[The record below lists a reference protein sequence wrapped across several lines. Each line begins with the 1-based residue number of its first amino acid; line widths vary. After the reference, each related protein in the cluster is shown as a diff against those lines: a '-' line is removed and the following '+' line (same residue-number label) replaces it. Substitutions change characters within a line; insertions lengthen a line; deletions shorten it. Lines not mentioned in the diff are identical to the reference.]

1 MKSPLSRGDLRA
13 LLRSGVQTYG
23 TFLGL
28 GTPLAAEI
36 AGVAGLDWVLLD
48 LEHGAASEADI
59 GPTVVASGAY
69 GIPTIVRV
77 ESKERIRIGRA
88 LDAGAAGI
96 MVPQIQNVEEVKE
109 IVKFMSYPP
118 NGVRG
123 VATYNRSARWGN
135 DLTGLEEGTQSA
147 CIIQIESLGALEVVD
162 QIAALAGVDV
172 LFVGPLDLSFAL
184 GMPRDFKNP
193 KFTEATKKVID
204 AATKHGK
211 VAGIVALDADAAE
224 ELRDRG
230 FKFVIIGSDS
240 TILANA
246 ISKTVKQLRK

>member
-1 MKSPLSRGDLRA
+1 MQSPLSNGKLRT
-13 LLRSGVQTYG
+13 LLRSGAQTYG

-36 AGVAGLDWVLLD
+36 AAVAGLDWVLLD
-48 LEHGAASEADI
+48 LEHGSASEADI

-88 LDAGAAGI
+88 LDAGASGI
-96 MVPQIQNVEEVKE
+96 MVPQIQNVAEVHDVIKC
-109 IVKFMSYPP
+109 ISYPP
-118 NGVRG
+118 NGIRG
-123 VATYNRSARWGN
+123 VATYNRSALWGN
-135 DLTGLEEGTQSA
+135 DLTGLEAGSQAA
-147 CIIQIESLGALEVVD
+147 CIIQIESLGALDAVD
-162 QIAALAGVDV
+162 EIAAIPEVDV

-193 KFTEATKKVID
+193 KFIAATMKVIE
-204 AATKHGK
+204 AANKHKK

-230 FKFVIIGSDS
+230 FRFVIIGSDS
-240 TILANA
+240 TILANS

>member
-1 MKSPLSRGDLRA
+1 MHSPLSNGELRK

-28 GTPLAAEI
+28 GTPVAAEI
-36 AGVAGLDWVLLD
+36 AAVAGLDWVLLD
-48 LEHGAASEADI
+48 LEHGSASESDI

-77 ESKERIRIGRA
+77 ESQERIRIGRA

-96 MVPQIQNVEEVKE
+96 MVPQIKSVAEVQEVIKY
-109 IVKFMSYPP
+109 ISYPP

-123 VATYNRSARWGN
+123 VATYNRSALWGN
-135 DLTGLEEGTQSA
+135 DLTGLSDGSQAA
-147 CIIQIESLGALEVVD
+147 CIIQIETLGALENVSE
-162 QIAALAGVDV
+162 IATIPEVDV

-184 GMPRDFKNP
+184 GVPRDFKSE
-193 KFTEATKKVID
+193 KFIEATKQVVE
-204 AATKHGK
+204 AANKHKK

-240 TILANA
+240 TILANS
-246 ISKTVKQLRK
+246 ISKYVKQLRK